1 MKANEEV
8 TNMKIRGIIF
18 FGLLSIIFAA
28 ISLAINLVETIKWWP
43 ILFALVNSTTLIIGL
58 GTIQLEP
65 FQRKKILDEVVI
77 IAVIIL
83 FFFAVFGKP
92 TLNTVG
98 LDFRTFQVG
107 GGILLA
113 LIAASLFLSEPG
125 KLKITHLVK
134 DPSTLGAMMACPG
147 SAVVAVLAG
156 TSNLMVAI
164 FTISSVLCLTR
175 SLLYFLG
182 LASLVARERIEV
194 RLVIFVRLSAILVM
208 TVAVQDI
215 LAGLNLL

>member
-1 MKANEEV
+1 MDANEEIK
-8 TNMKIRGIIF
+8 NMKIRGLVL
-18 FGLLSIIFAA
+18 FGLLSIMFAA

-43 ILFALVNSTTLIIGL
+43 TLFALVNSTTLIIGL
-58 GTIQLEP
+58 GTIQVEP

-83 FFFAVFGKP
+83 FFFAIFGKS
-92 TLNTVG
+92 TLNVIS

-107 GGILLA
+107 GGVLLA
-113 LIAASLFLSEPG
+113 LVAATLFLSEPG
-125 KLKITHLVK
+125 KLKVSHLIK

-147 SAVVAVLAG
+147 SVVVVVLAG
-156 TSNLMVAI
+156 ASNLIVALL
-164 FTISSVLCLTR
+164 TIASVLCFTR
-175 SLLYFLG
+175 SILYFLG
-182 LASLVARERIEV
+182 LATLVARERIEI

-208 TVAVQDI
+208 TIAVQDI